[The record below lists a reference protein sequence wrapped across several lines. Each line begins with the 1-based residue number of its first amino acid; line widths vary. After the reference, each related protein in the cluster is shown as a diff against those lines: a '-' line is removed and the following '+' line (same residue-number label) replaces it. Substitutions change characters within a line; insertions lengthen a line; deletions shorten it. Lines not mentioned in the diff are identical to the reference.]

1 MLVASY
7 RLYAT
12 RTYPFHQLADSSLFE
27 GSGALRMDD
36 DVKEGQM

>member
-1 MLVASY
+1 MLMASS

-12 RTYPFHQLADSSLFE
+12 RTYLFHQPTDSSLFE
-27 GSGALRMDD
+27 GSGVLRMDD